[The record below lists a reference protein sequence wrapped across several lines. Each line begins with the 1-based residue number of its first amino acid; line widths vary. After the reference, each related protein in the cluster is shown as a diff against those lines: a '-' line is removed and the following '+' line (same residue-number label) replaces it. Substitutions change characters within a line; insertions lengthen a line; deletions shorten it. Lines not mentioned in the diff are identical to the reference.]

1 MTTTL
6 IHVAGYMLI
15 CACALAA
22 PHASRRAG
30 INGSLAFSAM
40 AGVCIS
46 VLAYLEMIA

>member
-1 MTTTL
+1 MTTIL

-22 PHASRRAG
+22 PHASQRTG

-40 AGVCIS
+40 AAVSIS
-46 VLAYLEMIA
+46 VFAYLELIA